1 MPKIADRVEVDP
13 AVHHGKPVIA
23 GTRVPVHMILE
34 LLGSGVTF
42 EEIIKDYYDGITK
55 EDVLACIRYANSL
68 VEEEEIHA
76 LETTDVQA

>member
-1 MPKIADRVEVDP
+1 
-13 AVHHGKPVIA
+13 
-23 GTRVPVHMILE
+23 MILE
-34 LLGSGVTF
+34 LLGSGVTS
-42 EEIIKDYYDGITK
+42 EEIIKDYYDGITR